1 MPMQPGDLLPVSRA
15 GVPYKATQRDVLGN
29 RLWVDGEVVNDAND
43 ATANG
48 WYRAAAGAA
57 NLPLTTN
64 LNIQVVSYVPGVW
77 TLQTAHALGLLSAT
91 DSATW
96 IRWQAAGAWQ
106 PWQKLALLPTEQ
118 TGTGG
123 GGGPEYVLKAG
134 DRMSGQLASS
144 VTGGWAFVGNSIPG
158 TNDSGLYCDGDSN
171 YIFALRDKTGAITV
185 DINSNGDA
193 FLNALL
199 LRDLAGATP
208 APLAVDVNGLL
219 VRGAGP
225 DLSGYVK
232 KTGDQLS
239 GGLASN
245 VVNAWAFVGNSI
257 PGVNESGL
265 YCDVDENYIFA
276 LRDKTGK
283 ITVDI
288 NSLGDA
294 ALNGLLLRD
303 LAGADAAPV
312 LVDANGI
319 LARGSFPAPPDLSAY
334 VRRTGDQMT
343 GYLANSATGQ
353 WAFVGNSVVGVN
365 ESGLYCDV
373 NDNYILALRDQSGAI
388 TVDINSLGDA
398 TLNALLLRDLAG
410 SAPAPLWV
418 QPDGLVVRGA
428 EPDLRPYLQ
437 RTGDTLSGPLAS
449 GVKGGWAF
457 VTNSKPGV
465 NESGLFAL
473 GDDNVVLGLRS
484 ASGELTVNLDGK
496 TGTGSFDGPL
506 LAKALR
512 LSDLAGPGTPGPV
525 VVDADGTLGRGV
537 APDLGNYVA
546 KAGDT
551 MSGALQSSVDLGWVF
566 VANSNGK
573 NESGLFAIGD
583 GNTILAL
590 RDVDGEI
597 IFDANSKN
605 GLTRSTQYL
614 ALAKPDQWA
623 YVFASRPG
631 TNESGFF
638 VDKDGNHLLSLRD
651 NDGEIVFDANAKTG
665 WTQSKAYLSFAE
677 KKRWAYFFASK
688 PTINDSGFYVDEDGN
703 HEMTLRDVDGEIVIT
718 ALAGVKIV
726 AASEY
731 VANSSPGHWAYSF
744 ASIQDVNTSGF
755 YVDAEGH
762 QSLELR
768 NKDGDIVLSAS
779 SKEGL
784 VRASQYIAQS
794 AASTWAYVFAS
805 HPGVNDSGFYVDA
818 DGNHLLSLRDNTG
831 KIIFDANAKTGLV
844 QAQNYISYVPQGWCF
859 AAANDPTNVNISGLY
874 SEADGSYTLGM
885 RENSGRLTINL
896 SSRDGI
902 GHFEGLL
909 VKNNP
914 VAVAD
919 GGSYNLL
926 SHGIDFAALSEAP

>member
-15 GVPYKATQRDVLGN
+15 GVPHKATQQDVLGN
-29 RLWVDGEVVNDAND
+29 RLWVDGELVNDAND

-144 VTGGWAFVGNSIPG
+144 VVAGWAFVGNSIPG
-158 TNDSGLYCDGDSN
+158 TNDSGLYCDVDNN

-208 APLAVDVNGLL
+208 AFLAVDTNGLL
-219 VRGAGP
+219 VRSGGP
-225 DLSGYVK
+225 DLSNYV
-232 KTGDQLS
+232 
-239 GGLASN
+239 A
-245 VVNAWAFVGNSI
+245 
-257 PGVNESGL
+257 
-265 YCDVDENYIFA
+265 
-276 LRDKTGK
+276 
-283 ITVDI
+283 
-288 NSLGDA
+288 
-294 ALNGLLLRD
+294 
-303 LAGADAAPV
+303 
-312 LVDANGI
+312 
-319 LARGSFPAPPDLSAY
+319 
-334 VRRTGDQMT
+334 RTGDQMT
-343 GYLANSATGQ
+343 GYLANSATSQ

-428 EPDLRPYLQ
+428 GPDLSAYLQ

-449 GVKGGWAF
+449 EVKAGWAF

-506 LAKALR
+506 LAKGLK
-512 LSDLAGPGTPGPV
+512 LSDLAGPGVGPV
-525 VVDADGTLGRGV
+525 VVDADGIVGRGV
-537 APDLGNYVA
+537 APDLSNYVA

-551 MSGALQSSVDLGWVF
+551 MSGMLQSSVDLGWVF

-614 ALAKPDQWA
+614 ALVKPNQWA

-638 VDKDGNHLLSLRD
+638 VDKDGNHLVSLRD
-651 NDGEIVFDANAKTG
+651 NNGDIVFDANAQTG

-677 KKRWAYFFASK
+677 NERWAYFFASR
-688 PTINDSGFYVDEDGN
+688 PTINDSGFYVDENGN
-703 HEMTLRDVDGEIVIT
+703 HEMTLRDNDGEIVIT

-784 VRASQYIAQS
+784 VRASRYIAES
-794 AASTWAYVFAS
+794 GNGGWAYVFAS
-805 HPGVNDSGFYVDA
+805 EPGINDSGFYVDG

-844 QAQNYISYVPQGWCF
+844 QAQNYISYAPQGWCF
-859 AAANDPTNVNISGLY
+859 AAANDSTNVNISGLY
-874 SEADGSYTLGM
+874 SEADGSYTFGM

-909 VKNNP
+909 VKNNS